1 MYAYY
6 KGDID
11 KLTQDDMWAIQY
23 LYGRPERLKY
33 ELIPRTTV
41 KISTNKQVITEQPNL
56 AHPYEPKANSTKSLE
71 PNLPDLCS
79 INYPDNLL
87 LTSNHHFIILN

>member
-1 MYAYY
+1 MYACY

-33 ELIPRTTV
+33 ELMPTTTV
-41 KISTNKQVITEQPNL
+41 KISTNKQVITEQPNS
-56 AHPYEPKANSTKSLE
+56 AHP
-71 PNLPDLCS
+71 
-79 INYPDNLL
+79 
-87 LTSNHHFIILN
+87 HF